1 MRKRIVSWM
10 MAFVMAVT
18 MIFSGSAAAFAG
30 TGDGLAANAKSAGGK
45 DVGGLKWQFSPPS
58 DASGIVPGKYI
69 TSPAMCGDYLYVAAG
84 KTLYKLDK
92 NTGNQVG
99 TAALSKGCAFWGI
112 APTVDEKGGR
122 IFVAQDGATVA
133 IVNAE
138 SMQLIKEVTYASGEE
153 NHQGISPVIYDETT
167 HSVYTGSWTG
177 KSGVGGTY
185 ARIDLQ
191 EVEAGRDGV
200 TVLAQDAHRGFYWAG
215 ACVKGDKVIFGS
227 EAYNG
232 TSKLYA
238 YDLSTNTLKS
248 SDLNASVRST
258 VVSHGSDYYVAAYDG
273 KLYKFGLS
281 EDGTPAIQGS
291 PVSLPG
297 NGSICTPV
305 IYNNKLYVGGNTGI
319 AVIDPVTIRTERTLN
334 TPGKVPSITIKD
346 ENNIYCT
353 YYKEP
358 GGIYNAAAGIDYFIP
373 DKDMRQYGISSII
386 ADGDT
391 LYYKNDSGN
400 LMAVKPAY
408 SIEGAQISWKNQKFV
423 YNGKEQRP
431 QDITVTLNGKKLAAG
446 TDYRVAYENNVKA
459 GTGNVEVTGTGEYA
473 RTVSKTFTIEKADI
487 AGASVKLAKSSFV
500 YNGKARK
507 PAVTVTL
514 NGKKLTAKDF
524 QATYAGGRK
533 KVGTY
538 KVTVKGTGNY
548 TGTAGKAPMFKI
560 LPQKTAISKVAAGKK
575 SMTVK
580 WKKKTAQTAGYQIQY
595 GVKKNFKGAKTAVVR
610 KNKTTSKEITKLKAK
625 KKYYVRVRTYQRA
638 GGKTYYSPWSKAKSV
653 KIK

>member
-1 MRKRIVSWM
+1 MKKRIVSWM
-10 MAFVMAVT
+10 MVLVMAVT
-18 MIFSGSAAAFAG
+18 MIFGGSAAAFAG
-30 TGDGLAANAKSAGGK
+30 TNDGAGANAKSVGSK
-45 DVGGLKWQFSPPS
+45 DAGGLKWSFSPPS

-69 TSPAMCGDYLYVAAG
+69 TSPAMWKDYLYVAAG

-92 NTGNQVG
+92 HTGNIAGKAV
-99 TAALSKGCAFWGI
+99 LSKGCAFWGI
-112 APTVDEKGGR
+112 APTVDEEGGR

-133 IVNAE
+133 IVDAE
-138 SMQLIKEVTYASGEE
+138 SMQIIKEVTYASGET
-153 NHQGISPVIYDETT
+153 NHQGISPVIYDKDT

-185 ARIDLQ
+185 ARIDLDRLNAADQ
-191 EVEAGRDGV
+191 GV
-200 TVLAQDAHRGFYWAG
+200 TVLAKDAHRGFYWAG
-215 ACVKGDKVIFGS
+215 ACVKDNKVVFGS

-238 YDLSTNTLKS
+238 YDLDTAAYKS
-248 SDLNASVRST
+248 CDLNASVRST
-258 VVSHGSDYYVAAYDG
+258 VVSHGADYYVATYDG
-273 KLYKFGLS
+273 KLYKFGLNG
-281 EDGTPAIQGS
+281 DGTPNLQGS
-291 PVSLPG
+291 PVGLPG
-297 NGSICTPV
+297 GLSICTPV
-305 IYNNKLYVGGNTGI
+305 IYNNKMYVGGNTGI
-319 AVIDPVTIRTERTLN
+319 AVIEPATMRTVTTLN

-358 GGIYNAAAGIDYFIP
+358 GGIYNAASGTDYFIP
-373 DKDMRQYGISSII
+373 DKDMQQYGISSII
-386 ADGDT
+386 ADGDI

-408 SIEGAQISWKNQKFV
+408 SIEGAQISWKDQKFV

-431 QDITVTLNGKKLAAG
+431 QDITVILNGKKLTVG

-459 GTGNVEVTGTGEYA
+459 GTGNVIVTGTGEYA
-473 RTVSKTFTIEKADI
+473 RTVSKTFTIQRANI
-487 AGASVKLAKSSFV
+487 AKASVKLAKSSFA
-500 YNGKARK
+500 YNGKVRK

-524 QATYAGGRK
+524 QVTYAGNRK

-538 KVTVKGTGNY
+538 KVTVKGAGNY
-548 TGTAGKAPMFKI
+548 AGTAAKAVKFKI
-560 LPQKTAISKVAAGKK
+560 LPQKTAISKVTAGKK

-595 GVKKNFKGAKTAVVR
+595 GLKKNFKGAKTAVVR
-610 KNKTTSKEITKLKAK
+610 KNKTTAKEIAKLKAK
-625 KKYYVRVRTYQRA
+625 KKYYVRVRTYQKA
-638 GGKTYYSPWSKAKSV
+638 GGKTYYSSWSKAKSV